1 MLAEDQAN
9 NNAFRIAPM
18 PMDDVL
24 LYIHHERAT
33 DTINSGMIP
42 QKNSMR
48 KPRKTGKTRRFSRN
62 NGR

>member
-1 MLAEDQAN
+1 MPAEDHAN
-9 NNAFRIAPM
+9 NNAFRIAPI

-33 DTINSGMIP
+33 DMMNRGMIP
-42 QKNSMR
+42 QKNSR
-48 KPRKTGKTRRFSRN
+48 RNPRKTGKTRRFSRN